1 MVQFSEKG
9 PLLGVVD
16 SFQIH
21 PSNGQDGGNM
31 SKIAIS
37 DLKDFCRTVLQKE
50 GMKNEYATNVAD
62 VLSETDAFVYT
73 LTEQKICLGI
83 FKKSV
88 LEESIF
94 MLNRRSYSM
103 RLLLQR

>member
-1 MVQFSEKG
+1 
-9 PLLGVVD
+9 
-16 SFQIH
+16 
-21 PSNGQDGGNM
+21 M
-31 SKIAIS
+31 SMPRLWQMYC
-37 DLKDFCRTVLQKE
+37 LKQMHL
-50 GMKNEYATNVAD
+50 
-62 VLSETDAFVYT
+62 VYT

>member
-9 PLLGVVD
+9 PLVGVVD

-21 PSNGQDGGNM
+21 PSNGQDGGSM

-50 GMKNEYATNVAD
+50 GMKNECI
-62 VLSETDAFVYT
+62 S
-73 LTEQKICLGI
+73 
-83 FKKSV
+83 
-88 LEESIF
+88 SI
-94 MLNRRSYSM
+94 NRIGR
-103 RLLLQR
+103 

>member
-37 DLKDFCRTVLQKE
+37 DLKGFLQNCSAK
-50 GMKNEYATNVAD
+50 
-62 VLSETDAFVYT
+62 
-73 LTEQKICLGI
+73 
-83 FKKSV
+83 
-88 LEESIF
+88 
-94 MLNRRSYSM
+94 RRYEK
-103 RLLLQR
+103 